1 MNELQTFSNAQ
12 FGEIRSIT
20 IDGIPYFV
28 GRDVAKVLGYA
39 NTRDALAKRVDTEDK
54 LAGVAICDTNGRE
67 TKPVLINESGLYSLI
82 LMVKGTFPLSAIQ
95 KNLIGCSLQVK
106 FPVILPFPLAITFGI
121 VIQAGGWLYWAVNGK
136 MSNSGLVSY
145 TLLSPNHSGK
155 RTHSIDRITPH
166 CVVGQLSAAS
176 ICGCFTSPDRE
187 ASCNYGIGK
196 DGQIALCVD
205 EGNRSW
211 CSSSN
216 ANDQRAVTIECASDK
231 EHPYAMTDAVY
242 QSLIKLCVDICRRNG
257 KSKLLWFGDKDKTL
271 AYEPKAGEMVLTVHR
286 WFANKACP
294 GDWLYSRLGDLAAKV
309 TAQLGGGASAPST
322 NGTLYRV
329 QAGAFKSKENAD
341 RQLEKIKAAGFDTY
355 MVQADGYYKIQIGA
369 YSVKGNAENML
380 AKVKAAGFDAFI
392 TTEQGQ
398 AVSSTPAK
406 SLMPENL
413 LLFCY

>member
-1 MNELQTFSNAQ
+1 MNNINWIVRFKNKAFWVALIPAILLLIQVVAAVFGFTLDLGDLGNKLLDVVNAL
-12 FGEIRSIT
+12 FAVLT
-20 IDGIPYFV
+20 I
-28 GRDVAKVLGYA
+28 L
-39 NTRDALAKRVDTEDK
+39 
-54 LAGVAICDTNGRE
+54 
-67 TKPVLINESGLYSLI
+67 
-82 LMVKGTFPLSAIQ
+82 
-95 KNLIGCSLQVK
+95 
-106 FPVILPFPLAITFGI
+106 GI
-121 VIQAGGWLYWAVNGK
+121 VVDPTTAGTGDSEQAMTYTEPKKKGRYK
-136 MSNSGLVSY
+136 MSNSSLVSY

-257 KSKLLWFGDKDKTL
+257 KNKLLWFGDKDKTL
-271 AYEPKAGEMVLTVHR
+271 AYEPKAGEMVVTVHR

-309 TAQLGGGASAPST
+309 TTQLGSGASTPST
-322 NGTLYRV
+322 DGTLYRV
-329 QAGAFKSKENAD
+329 QAGAFKNKENAD

-355 MVQADGYYKIQIGA
+355 MVQAGGYYKIQVGA
-369 YSVKGNAENML
+369 YSVKANAENML
-380 AKVKAAGFDAFI
+380 AKIKAAGFDAFI

-406 SLMPENL
+406 KSVDEIAREVIRGDWGNGQDRKNRLTAAGYDYDAVQARVNQL
-413 LLFCY
+413 L

>member
-1 MNELQTFSNAQ
+1 
-12 FGEIRSIT
+12 
-20 IDGIPYFV
+20 
-28 GRDVAKVLGYA
+28 
-39 NTRDALAKRVDTEDK
+39 
-54 LAGVAICDTNGRE
+54 
-67 TKPVLINESGLYSLI
+67 
-82 LMVKGTFPLSAIQ
+82 
-95 KNLIGCSLQVK
+95 
-106 FPVILPFPLAITFGI
+106 
-121 VIQAGGWLYWAVNGK
+121 
-136 MSNSGLVSY
+136 MSNSSLVSY

-257 KSKLLWFGDKDKTL
+257 KNKLLWFGDKDKTL
-271 AYEPKAGEMVLTVHR
+271 AYEPKAGEMVVTVHR

-309 TAQLGGGASAPST
+309 TTQLGSGASTPST
-322 NGTLYRV
+322 DGTLYLV
-329 QAGAFKSKENAD
+329 QAGAFKNKENAD

-355 MVQADGYYKIQIGA
+355 MVQAGGYYKIQVGA
-369 YSVKGNAENML
+369 YSVKANAENML
-380 AKVKAAGFDAFI
+380 AKIKAAGFDAFI

-406 SLMPENL
+406 KSVDEIAREVIRGDWGNGQDRKNRLTAAGYDYDAVQARVNQL
-413 LLFCY
+413 L

>member
-1 MNELQTFSNAQ
+1 
-12 FGEIRSIT
+12 
-20 IDGIPYFV
+20 
-28 GRDVAKVLGYA
+28 
-39 NTRDALAKRVDTEDK
+39 
-54 LAGVAICDTNGRE
+54 
-67 TKPVLINESGLYSLI
+67 
-82 LMVKGTFPLSAIQ
+82 
-95 KNLIGCSLQVK
+95 
-106 FPVILPFPLAITFGI
+106 
-121 VIQAGGWLYWAVNGK
+121 
-136 MSNSGLVSY
+136 MSNSSLVSY

-257 KSKLLWFGDKDKTL
+257 KNKLLWFGDKDKTL

-309 TAQLGGGASAPST
+309 TAQLGSGASTPST
-322 NGTLYRV
+322 DGTLYRV
-329 QAGAFKSKENAD
+329 QAGAFKNKENAD

-355 MVQADGYYKIQIGA
+355 MVQAGGYYKIQVGA
-369 YSVKGNAENML
+369 YRKKANADAMA
-380 AKVKAAGFDAFI
+380 AKLKAAGFDTYI
-392 TTEQGQ
+392 TTEQGK
-398 AVSSTPAK
+398 AVSSSGSAAA
-406 SLMPENL
+406 SLAVGDKVKLASNAPVYGSSTKFSSWVYSSTLYVREISGNRIVISTQKTGAITGAVDKKYL
-413 LLFCY
+413 TKI

>member
-1 MNELQTFSNAQ
+1 
-12 FGEIRSIT
+12 
-20 IDGIPYFV
+20 
-28 GRDVAKVLGYA
+28 
-39 NTRDALAKRVDTEDK
+39 
-54 LAGVAICDTNGRE
+54 
-67 TKPVLINESGLYSLI
+67 
-82 LMVKGTFPLSAIQ
+82 
-95 KNLIGCSLQVK
+95 
-106 FPVILPFPLAITFGI
+106 
-121 VIQAGGWLYWAVNGK
+121 
-136 MSNSGLVSY
+136 MSNSSLVSY

-242 QSLIKLCVDICRRNG
+242 QSLIKLCVDICRRNE
-257 KSKLLWFGDKDKTL
+257 KNKLLWFGDKDKTL

-309 TAQLGGGASAPST
+309 TAQLGSGASTPST
-322 NGTLYRV
+322 DGTLYRV
-329 QAGAFKSKENAD
+329 QAGAFKNKENAD

-355 MVQADGYYKIQIGA
+355 MVQAGGYYKIQVGA
-369 YSVKGNAENML
+369 YSVKASAENML

-398 AVSSTPAK
+398 AVSSTPGK
-406 SLMPENL
+406 EIH
-413 LLFCY
+413 

>member
-1 MNELQTFSNAQ
+1 
-12 FGEIRSIT
+12 
-20 IDGIPYFV
+20 
-28 GRDVAKVLGYA
+28 
-39 NTRDALAKRVDTEDK
+39 
-54 LAGVAICDTNGRE
+54 
-67 TKPVLINESGLYSLI
+67 
-82 LMVKGTFPLSAIQ
+82 
-95 KNLIGCSLQVK
+95 
-106 FPVILPFPLAITFGI
+106 
-121 VIQAGGWLYWAVNGK
+121 
-136 MSNSGLVSY
+136 MSNSSLVSY

-257 KSKLLWFGDKDKTL
+257 KNKLLWFGDKDKTL

-309 TAQLGGGASAPST
+309 TAQLGGGASTPST
-322 NGTLYRV
+322 DGTLYRV
-329 QAGAFKSKENAD
+329 QAGAFKNKENAD

-355 MVQADGYYKIQIGA
+355 MVQAGGYYKIQVGA
-369 YSVKGNAENML
+369 YSVKANAENML

-406 SLMPENL
+406 KSVDEIAREVIRGDWGNGQDRKNRLTAAGYDYDAVQARVNQL
-413 LLFCY
+413 V

>member
-1 MNELQTFSNAQ
+1 
-12 FGEIRSIT
+12 
-20 IDGIPYFV
+20 
-28 GRDVAKVLGYA
+28 
-39 NTRDALAKRVDTEDK
+39 
-54 LAGVAICDTNGRE
+54 
-67 TKPVLINESGLYSLI
+67 
-82 LMVKGTFPLSAIQ
+82 
-95 KNLIGCSLQVK
+95 
-106 FPVILPFPLAITFGI
+106 
-121 VIQAGGWLYWAVNGK
+121 
-136 MSNSGLVSY
+136 MSNSSLVSY

-196 DGQIALCVD
+196 DGQISLCVD

-309 TAQLGGGASAPST
+309 TAQLGGGASTPST
-322 NGTLYRV
+322 DGTLYRV
-329 QAGAFKSKENAD
+329 QAGAFKNKENAD
-341 RQLEKIKAAGFDTY
+341 RQLAKVKAAGFDTY
-355 MVQADGYYKIQIGA
+355 MVQADGLYKIQVGA
-369 YSVKGNAENML
+369 YRKKANADAMA
-380 AKVKAAGFDAFI
+380 AKLKAAGFDTYI
-392 TTEQGQ
+392 TTEQGK
-398 AVSSTPAK
+398 AVSSSGSAAA
-406 SLMPENL
+406 SLAVGDKVKLASNAPVYGSSTKFSSWVYSSTLYVREISGNRIVISTQKTGAITGAVDKKYL
-413 LLFCY
+413 TKI